1 MRTPGKKRKSSES
14 TCCFQS
20 QAVMEMLTGS
30 TRTALGSPKHSNY
43 SGYYLPD
50 QPYLMMTMM
59 MMMMSTRRTTTT
71 TKSMIEAKM
80 RAVTI
85 MAIVTVVAML
95 ATANITA

>member
-43 SGYYLPD
+43 SGYYLPG
-50 QPYLMMTMM
+50 QPYLMMMMTMM
-59 MMMMSTRRTTTT
+59 MKSTRRRTT
-71 TKSMIEAKM
+71 TKSMIKAKM

>member
-43 SGYYLPD
+43 SGYYLPG
-50 QPYLMMTMM
+50 QPYLMMMT
-59 MMMMSTRRTTTT
+59 MMMMSTRRTTT
-71 TKSMIEAKM
+71 KSMIKAKM